1 MVMRSPNHRVVRTDG
16 TRACYEIHN
25 TDHTLVARHIRID
38 LAKGKK
44 TFTWE
49 LPDGT
54 KRLSGRSVKTLPFY
68 RSETLKALPPG
79 SMVFVCEGEKDTDA
93 AVAMEFEAVGTV
105 TGSGGLPNDAV
116 LRTLGGFHVV
126 AWPDADVVGSKHM
139 GRVLE
144 ACARLRG
151 GVDAG
156 LSIIDTA
163 ALGLTGK
170 GDGAADWT
178 PTEDALDELFSAIRP
193 WTPPERPRDDTGTPP
208 DDETPPPEDDP
219 EALGGHMV
227 PEGKT
232 RAGLLRALEWVGI
245 DVRFNERSARLE
257 LQDAS
262 DGAAGRPN
270 WESSDDMRGA
280 KLREMVADTC
290 LYPGAK
296 GVPSRL
302 QFGRERWGDVMDA
315 VLDDRRV
322 DPFKIWL
329 DALPPWD
336 GEDRIDFWLGH
347 VFTVGEIHED
357 LLRWASRS
365 VLMGVVIRTDH
376 PGEKHDEMVVLVG
389 PQGIGKS
396 TAWAWLLPGEPQRS
410 LWFSDGL
417 SFHDDQ
423 KAKAEALQGM
433 VLVEAS
439 EMTGSTKAEVETIKK
454 FLSRTNDNIRLTY
467 RRDPS
472 PLLRRCMIVGTT
484 NDPRCL
490 PNDASGNRR
499 FLPVPC
505 TAGDPAATRAYL
517 DEHRDQLWAEAIHR
531 IRENHETAYL
541 PDSLKATQALLTEQY
556 RAVDEVAEEV
566 IGAWLDANPQAV
578 TANQVATGINW
589 TPDSRSIYRITTVL
603 KQLGYTRS
611 KEYVNGSQKWVW
623 TPLGGAA
630 QLEL

>member
-1 MVMRSPNHRVVRTDG
+1 M
-16 TRACYEIHN
+16 I
-25 TDHTLVARHIRID
+25 
-38 LAKGKK
+38 
-44 TFTWE
+44 
-49 LPDGT
+49 
-54 KRLSGRSVKTLPFY
+54 
-68 RSETLKALPPG
+68 
-79 SMVFVCEGEKDTDA
+79 
-93 AVAMEFEAVGTV
+93 
-105 TGSGGLPNDAV
+105 
-116 LRTLGGFHVV
+116 
-126 AWPDADVVGSKHM
+126 
-139 GRVLE
+139 
-144 ACARLRG
+144 
-151 GVDAG
+151 
-156 LSIIDTA
+156 
-163 ALGLTGK
+163 
-170 GDGAADWT
+170 
-178 PTEDALDELFSAIRP
+178 
-193 WTPPERPRDDTGTPP
+193 
-208 DDETPPPEDDP
+208 
-219 EALGGHMV
+219 

-232 RAGLLRALEWVGI
+232 RAGLLRALEWIGI

-280 KLREMVADTC
+280 KLREMIADTC

-315 VLDDRRV
+315 ILDDRRV

-329 DALPPWD
+329 DALPAWD
-336 GEDRIDFWLGH
+336 GEPRIDFWLGH
-347 VFTVGEIHED
+347 VFSIGDIDED

-396 TAWAWLLPGEPQRS
+396 TAWAWLLPGEPQRA

-505 TAGDPAATRAYL
+505 TAGDPAVTRAYL
-517 DEHRDQLWAEAIHR
+517 DEHREQLWAEALHR

-541 PDSLKATQALLTEQY
+541 PDSLKGAQADLTEQY

-589 TPDSRSIYRITTVL
+589 TPDSRSIYRVTTVL
-603 KQLGYTRS
+603 KQMGYTRS
-611 KEYVNGSQKWVW
+611 MKRVHDEGRRTWSW
-623 TPLGGAA
+623 TPPNGPA

>member
-1 MVMRSPNHRVVRTDG
+1 M
-16 TRACYEIHN
+16 I
-25 TDHTLVARHIRID
+25 
-38 LAKGKK
+38 
-44 TFTWE
+44 
-49 LPDGT
+49 
-54 KRLSGRSVKTLPFY
+54 
-68 RSETLKALPPG
+68 
-79 SMVFVCEGEKDTDA
+79 
-93 AVAMEFEAVGTV
+93 
-105 TGSGGLPNDAV
+105 
-116 LRTLGGFHVV
+116 
-126 AWPDADVVGSKHM
+126 
-139 GRVLE
+139 
-144 ACARLRG
+144 
-151 GVDAG
+151 
-156 LSIIDTA
+156 
-163 ALGLTGK
+163 
-170 GDGAADWT
+170 
-178 PTEDALDELFSAIRP
+178 
-193 WTPPERPRDDTGTPP
+193 
-208 DDETPPPEDDP
+208 
-219 EALGGHMV
+219 

-232 RAGLLRALEWVGI
+232 RAGLLRALEWIGI

-296 GVPSRL
+296 GIPSRL
-302 QFGRERWGDVMDA
+302 QFGRERWNDVMDA

-336 GEDRIDFWLGH
+336 GEARIDFWLGH
-347 VFTVGEIHED
+347 VFSIGDIDED

-396 TAWAWLLPGEPQRS
+396 TAWAWLLPGEPQRA

-423 KAKAEALQGM
+423 KTKAEALQGM

-517 DEHRDQLWAEAIHR
+517 DEHRAQLWAEALHR

-541 PDSLKATQALLTEQY
+541 PDSLKGAQSELTEQY
-556 RAVDEVAEEV
+556 RAVDEVAEDV

-578 TANQVATGINW
+578 TANKVATGINW
-589 TPDSRSIYRITTVL
+589 APDSRSVSRITTVL
-603 KQLGYTRS
+603 KQLGYTRA
-611 KEYVNGSQKWVW
+611 KRVRDAAGRAWIW
-623 TPLGGAA
+623 TPPGGAA

>member
-1 MVMRSPNHRVVRTDG
+1 MTDATRAPQHTYDIRAQDG
-16 TRACYEIHN
+16 TLEALHVRKDPPLGRKH
-25 TDHTLVARHIRID
+25 VS
-38 LAKGKK
+38 
-44 TFTWE
+44 WP
-49 LPDGT
+49 LPNGT
-54 KRLSGRSVKTLPFY
+54 KGLGGRATKTLPLY
-68 RSETLKALPPG
+68 RSETLRALTPG
-79 SMVFVCEGEKDTDA
+79 TLVLVCEGEKATDA
-93 AVAMEFEAVGTV
+93 AVAMEFDAVGTV
-105 TGSGGLPNDAV
+105 TGSSGLPSDDV
-116 LRTLGGFHVV
+116 LRTLDGCHVV
-126 AWPDADVVGSKHM
+126 AWPDADVVGATHM
-139 GRVLE
+139 DRLL
-144 ACARLRG
+144 AALARLRG
-151 GVDAG
+151 GVGAG
-156 LSIIDTA
+156 LSRIDPR
-163 ALGLTGK
+163 ALGLTATGA
-170 GDGAADWT
+170 DAADWT
-178 PTEDALDELFSAIRP
+178 PKDDAEDELFFAIRP
-193 WTPPERPRDDTGTPP
+193 YEPPAPPAAGPP
-208 DDETPPPEDDP
+208 DDEEPPVPKDDP
-219 EALGGHMV
+219 EQPTGHLIHD
-227 PEGKT
+227 GKT
-232 RAGLLRALEWVGI
+232 RAGLIKALEWVGV
-245 DVRFNERSARLE
+245 DVRFNERSARME
-257 LQDAS
+257 LQDAVE
-262 DGAAGRPN
+262 AQAGRPN

-290 LYPGAK
+290 IYPGAK

-336 GEDRIDFWLGH
+336 GEARIDFWLGH

-365 VLMGVVIRTDH
+365 VLMGVVLRTDH

-505 TAGDPAATRAYL
+505 DAGDPAATRAYL
-517 DEHRDQLWAEAIHR
+517 DEHREQLWAEALQR
-531 IRENHETAYL
+531 VRENHETAYL
-541 PDSLKATQALLTEQY
+541 PDSLKGAQAELTEQY

-566 IGAWLDANPQAV
+566 IGAWLDANPRAV
-578 TANQVATGINW
+578 TANSGRHGHQLDPRQPERLPHHHRPEADGLHTVETGQRRRVTLVDMDAARRGRAARTV
-589 TPDSRSIYRITTVL
+589 TP
-603 KQLGYTRS
+603 
-611 KEYVNGSQKWVW
+611 
-623 TPLGGAA
+623 P
-630 QLEL
+630 